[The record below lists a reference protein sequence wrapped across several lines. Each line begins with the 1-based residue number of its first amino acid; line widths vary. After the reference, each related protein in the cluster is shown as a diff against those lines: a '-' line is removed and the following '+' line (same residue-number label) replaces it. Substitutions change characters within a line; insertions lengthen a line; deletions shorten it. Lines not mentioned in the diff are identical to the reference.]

1 MKKLTVSLLGIAFL
15 ALLGATVYSAE
26 KPKVDAKALFEQKCS
41 TCHSIDRPKSK
52 KKTAKEWENTV
63 MRMKNVNG
71 CPITD
76 EEAKIIIDYLSKNYS
91 K

>member
-1 MKKLTVSLLGIAFL
+1 MVFL
-15 ALLGATVYSAE
+15 AGSITSAHSAE
-26 KPKVDAKALFEQKCS
+26 KPKADANALFEQKCS

-52 KKTAKEWENTV
+52 RKTLQDWKDTV

-71 CPITD
+71 AQITD
-76 EEAKIIIDYLSKNYS
+76 QEAKEIIDYLAKNFG

>member
-1 MKKLTVSLLGIAFL
+1 MKKLHVYLLMVSFL
-15 ALLGATVYSAE
+15 AVSVISAYSAE

-52 KKTAKEWENTV
+52 KKSAKEWENTV

-71 CPITD
+71 CPVTD
-76 EEAKIIIDYLSKNYS
+76 EEAKVIIDYLSKNFG